1 MKRIALIT
9 ALAAGLSLSSA
20 FATGTITLTPSSSQI
35 SNSSGSFNV
44 TVALSGATANNISSF
59 DLFLQSNSTGADSF
73 TITNTTPVLD
83 SANATRA
90 TTPQF
95 PDPFTMTGSTQSGF
109 FQNTHDQGFAYGDG
123 DQTLSGP
130 TTLET
135 LQISYNFGSAPANG
149 TTFTFGTSASGAGGP
164 NTKGTYFYSDGF
176 ATYNQI
182 TTPGSFTVTVV
193 PEPATWSLFGLG
205 GIGTFALQALRRR
218 RAS

>member
-1 MKRIALIT
+1 MNKKLALI
-9 ALAAGLSLSSA
+9 AILAGLSLTSA
-20 FATGTITLTPSSSQI
+20 FATGTITLTPSSNQI
-35 SNSSGSFNV
+35 SGTSGVFNV
-44 TVALSGATANNISSF
+44 TVALSNATANNISAF

-95 PDPFTMTGSTQSGF
+95 PDAFTMSGSTQAGF
-109 FQNTHDQGFAYGDG
+109 FQNTHDQGFSYEA
-123 DQTLSGP
+123 DQALSGS

-135 LQISYNFGSAPANG
+135 LQISYSFGSAPALG

-164 NTKGTYFYSDGF
+164 NTKGTYFYSDNF

-182 TTPGSFTVTVV
+182 TTPGSFTLTVV
-193 PEPATWSLFGLG
+193 PEPATWMLLIVGLV
-205 GIGTFALQALRRR
+205 ALTGFRRFKAR
-218 RAS
+218 RA